1 MAELQEGYENAICR
15 ITKLEVDLA
24 SAVSGLK
31 HSQADNE
38 ALIGSQADL
47 LNNYTWLQD
56 QHERLRHELL
66 KEQAE
71 HGQLAEE
78 HQQQLAFWRSQ
89 LNQKARELEELRE
102 KGPKFAQS
110 EASTKL
116 IAEELEGSHRKQLQ
130 ELEARLQIEIDR
142 AAMAI
147 RQFELARLENE
158 HLLEEA
164 CERASAEANDRKLV
178 EQQLQHR
185 ISALESELRL
195 RKDAAG
201 AASQDKARVELLEAN
216 ISTLQQTL
224 QEQERRYDADR
235 KGYADELLARS
246 EELSVAR
253 RRLHDLQ
260 ADSET
265 RERALEQASSE
276 AEGFKREH
284 TRIVAQL
291 AEARAQLQI
300 TRHAE
305 DLVHTAEL
313 QEELDLLRHDLSAER
328 QQFQRRTQS
337 VEDQLQTVQ
346 SSLRRSEMRCRELEE
361 ELVEREQ
368 ILNSEVQQ
376 AQCQR
381 DEALNNLRTDMDRSN
396 KEAEARWLTWREKE
410 ADLMRRLDV
419 EKSRA
424 DAASDELVQ
433 CRFADQEV
441 DQRLRELQQKCK
453 QRESAASAELQKQK
467 ATMQVDLTCLRDR
480 VERVERERN
489 EHAAVA
495 EALRSSLRDEQ
506 DRSDALSAEVT
517 SLRQRFDS
525 EQDRWVREAD
535 EAHAAA
541 LCAEEERRKR
551 AIHKLS
557 EQHRR
562 QIAKLETASK
572 SALQKGARKRQE
584 LRQRCRELAKR
595 VMQLQQE
602 QRHVMR
608 VCGAGQASCES
619 QLADSGVS
627 SHLSMGQL
635 PGNSVLQSVCDAVDK
650 ARTGSSGSVDA
661 MQRGELCGILE
672 RLEMSAARL

>member
-1 MAELQEGYENAICR
+1 MG
-15 ITKLEVDLA
+15 
-24 SAVSGLK
+24 
-31 HSQADNE
+31 
-38 ALIGSQADL
+38 
-47 LNNYTWLQD
+47 
-56 QHERLRHELL
+56 
-66 KEQAE
+66 
-71 HGQLAEE
+71 
-78 HQQQLAFWRSQ
+78 
-89 LNQKARELEELRE
+89 
-102 KGPKFAQS
+102 
-110 EASTKL
+110 
-116 IAEELEGSHRKQLQ
+116 
-130 ELEARLQIEIDR
+130 
-142 AAMAI
+142 
-147 RQFELARLENE
+147 
-158 HLLEEA
+158 
-164 CERASAEANDRKLV
+164 
-178 EQQLQHR
+178 
-185 ISALESELRL
+185 
-195 RKDAAG
+195 
-201 AASQDKARVELLEAN
+201 
-216 ISTLQQTL
+216 
-224 QEQERRYDADR
+224 
-235 KGYADELLARS
+235 
-246 EELSVAR
+246 
-253 RRLHDLQ
+253 
-260 ADSET
+260 
-265 RERALEQASSE
+265 
-276 AEGFKREH
+276 
-284 TRIVAQL
+284 
-291 AEARAQLQI
+291 
-300 TRHAE
+300 
-305 DLVHTAEL
+305 
-313 QEELDLLRHDLSAER
+313 
-328 QQFQRRTQS
+328 
-337 VEDQLQTVQ
+337 
-346 SSLRRSEMRCRELEE
+346 
-361 ELVEREQ
+361 
-368 ILNSEVQQ
+368 
-376 AQCQR
+376 
-381 DEALNNLRTDMDRSN
+381 
-396 KEAEARWLTWREKE
+396 LTWREKE

-480 VERVERERN
+480 VERMERERN

-619 QLADSGVS
+619 QLADPGVS

-635 PGNSVLQSVCDAVDK
+635 AGNSLLQSVCEAVDK
-650 ARTGSSGSVDA
+650 ARIGSSGSVDA

-672 RLEMSAARL
+672 RLEMSAARLSSQ